1 MLVVA
6 VSLVA
11 TGAEDH
17 IARETHLAVI
27 DVTDGSNVD
36 VRLGALKGSGVAPG
50 GVDELCLAPGTE
62 SRLDGVG
69 GLLAQSARGAEE
81 SPSERHD
88 AEQTNTG
95 ERMRDGGERWDGGD
109 ELLLRRLEMEDGPLG
124 NSAAMIGAGH
134 VRGSASIE

>member
-50 GVDELCLAPGTE
+50 RVDELCLAPGTE

-88 AEQTNTG
+88 AAEQTPAR
-95 ERMRDGGERWDGGD
+95 E
-109 ELLLRRLEMEDGPLG
+109 
-124 NSAAMIGAGH
+124 
-134 VRGSASIE
+134 

>member
-1 MLVVA
+1 M
-6 VSLVA
+6 
-11 TGAEDH
+11 
-17 IARETHLAVI
+17 I

-50 GVDELCLAPGTE
+50 RVDELCLAPGTE

-109 ELLLRRLEMEDGPLG
+109 ELLLRRLEMDNNGALG
-124 NSAAMIGAGH
+124 NSATMIGAGH

>member
-1 MLVVA
+1 MAAVRVVFGSLVIV

-11 TGAEDH
+11 ICGLYHRRDT
-17 IARETHLAVI
+17 THLAVI
-27 DVTDGSNVD
+27 DVTDGSDVD
-36 VRLGALKGSGVAPG
+36 VRLGALEGSGVAPG

-88 AEQTNTG
+88 AEQTPAR
-95 ERMRDGGERWDGGD
+95 E
-109 ELLLRRLEMEDGPLG
+109 
-124 NSAAMIGAGH
+124 
-134 VRGSASIE
+134 

>member
-1 MLVVA
+1 M
-6 VSLVA
+6 
-11 TGAEDH
+11 
-17 IARETHLAVI
+17 I

-50 GVDELCLAPGTE
+50 RVDELCLAPGAE

-88 AEQTNTG
+88 AEQTPAREWET
-95 ERMRDGGERWDGGD
+95 EERDGMAVTSGCFDSRWTTALW
-109 ELLLRRLEMEDGPLG
+109 EILRT
-124 NSAAMIGAGH
+124 
-134 VRGSASIE
+134 

>member
-1 MLVVA
+1 MWSCGFVG
-6 VSLVA
+6 SLVA
-11 TGAEDH
+11 A
-17 IARETHLAVI
+17 IAQKCRMDATHLSVI
-27 DVTDGSNVD
+27 NVTDGSDVD

-88 AEQTNTG
+88 VEQTPAR
-95 ERMRDGGERWDGGD
+95 E
-109 ELLLRRLEMEDGPLG
+109 
-124 NSAAMIGAGH
+124 
-134 VRGSASIE
+134 

>member
-1 MLVVA
+1 MVCRVV
-6 VSLVA
+6 VSGRGLF
-11 TGAEDH
+11 GGDW
-17 IARETHLAVI
+17 RGGSYRKDETNLAVI

-50 GVDELCLAPGTE
+50 RVDELCLAPGTE

-88 AEQTNTG
+88 AEQT
-95 ERMRDGGERWDGGD
+95 
-109 ELLLRRLEMEDGPLG
+109 
-124 NSAAMIGAGH
+124 AA
-134 VRGSASIE
+134 RE

>member
-1 MLVVA
+1 M
-6 VSLVA
+6 
-11 TGAEDH
+11 
-17 IARETHLAVI
+17 I

-50 GVDELCLAPGTE
+50 RVDELCLAPGTE

-88 AEQTNTG
+88 VQEQTTPAR
-95 ERMRDGGERWDGGD
+95 E
-109 ELLLRRLEMEDGPLG
+109 
-124 NSAAMIGAGH
+124 
-134 VRGSASIE
+134 